1 MADEDSEVPEWLQ
14 RYPPADLTPSEFEE
28 WVAEVFASA
37 GTDLGDLRV
46 EVHERVAGI
55 DGSYDFDA
63 TARYRWAGLEFLVLI
78 EAKRH
83 ANPIRRELVQALHS
97 KIQSV
102 GAHKGVMIST
112 ARFQRGALEFA
123 KVHGIALVSVTE
135 RRFTFETKALAPSP
149 VLSRQRGLDMSGLP
163 TFVGFC
169 YGPGDTAGSTS
180 ITLISTDHPDYIREL
195 LLAVPARELRG

>member
-1 MADEDSEVPEWLQ
+1 MADEDSEVADWLQ
-14 RYPPADLTPSEFEE
+14 RYPPADFTPGEFEE
-28 WVAEVFASA
+28 WVGEVLASV
-37 GTDLGDLRV
+37 GPELDDLRV
-46 EVHERVAGI
+46 EVHERVSGI

-63 TARYRWAGLEFLVLI
+63 TVRYRWAGLDFLVLV

-83 ANPIRRELVQALHS
+83 ANPIKRELVQALHS

-135 RRFTFETKALAPSP
+135 GRFTYETRALTPSP
-149 VLSRQRGLDMSGLP
+149 VLSRERALELFGLP

-169 YGPGDTAGSTS
+169 YGPGDTPDSTS
-180 ITLISTDHPDYIREL
+180 VTLISTDHPDYIREL
-195 LLAVPARELRG
+195 LLAVPG